1 MQQPQSISRIFDLTE
16 ICNEKFPEKIAFY
29 TSYSKKW
36 QPTTFRQYYEE
47 ATKLSIALLN
57 ADVQKND
64 KIITIS
70 RNRAEFNFV
79 DIGCLQVGAVH
90 VPLYT
95 NIDNLKLQA
104 IAKETKCALVFVDS
118 LQQLDRLQLM
128 HHQLPDL
135 KRIVCFDKEEG
146 EYSYKQ
152 FLQHNNTKE
161 QAELL
166 LIRKSKIKPED
177 LASITYISGS
187 TTEVKGVEHS
197 HYDHIH
203 NFLAISES
211 TCIKDNMKLLSLLP
225 LAHSYERSINYCTQY
240 LGATTWYNQSFRN
253 IEIELKEIKP
263 DVIFTVP
270 LLAERLLSFL
280 INRAYPGN
288 SINKYLFAKAVR
300 FAKKNEPSKKN
311 FFNHFLK
318 HFFDKIAY
326 KKMRA
331 LTGNNLKMLYCGGAS
346 LRQEYRRFFDNC
358 GIPCYEGYGLTE
370 AGPVVTH
377 NNPKNKKAG
386 SVGKPIRDTLIKI
399 SLKGE
404 VLVKSPS
411 VFRSYHA
418 KTAPTSMLDND
429 GYLFTGDTGFIDQE
443 GYLTITGVKKRIFK
457 LSNGVYVDPLPLE
470 TILNSEDGIKK
481 SYIGGVSQNYLS
493 AILIVDEN
501 YFATQKQIEINTLIA
516 DYRNSE
522 FLNNYFS
529 ALIRQFNEDY
539 RSFNAI
545 NTFILVTEN
554 KSETSFLFESNIDR
568 EQVHKWLFLKRKQ
581 AIKVK

>member
-1 MQQPQSISRIFDLTE
+1 MQQLQSISRIFDLTE

-57 ADVQKND
+57 AEVQKND

-79 DIGCLQVGAVH
+79 DIGSLQVGAVH
-90 VPLYT
+90 VPLYI
-95 NIDNLKLQA
+95 NIDNLKLQT
-104 IAKETKCALVFVDS
+104 IAQETKCALMFVDS
-118 LQQLDRLQLM
+118 LQLLDRLQLM
-128 HHQLPDL
+128 QRQLPDL

-146 EYSYKQ
+146 ECSYNQ
-152 FLQHNNTKE
+152 FLQHDNPE
-161 QAELL
+161 GMAELL
-166 LIRKSKIKPED
+166 KSRKSKIKPED

-197 HYDHIH
+197 HSDHIH

-211 TCIKDNMKLLSLLP
+211 TCIKENMNLLSLLP

-253 IEIELKEIKP
+253 IEFELKEIKP

-280 INRAYPGN
+280 IKRAHPGN

-311 FFNHFLK
+311 CINLFLK
-318 HFFDKIAY
+318 LFFDSLTY

-346 LRQEYRRFFDNC
+346 LRQDYRRFFDTC

-377 NNPKNKKAG
+377 NSPKNKKAG

-399 SLKGE
+399 SLMGE
-404 VLVKSPS
+404 ILVKSPS
-411 VFRSYHA
+411 VFQSYHA
-418 KTAPTSMLDND
+418 KAAPTSMLDND
-429 GYLFTGDTGFIDQE
+429 GYLSTGDTGFIDQE

-457 LSNGVYVDPLPLE
+457 LSNGVYVDPQPLE
-470 TILNSEDGIKK
+470 TILNSKDGIRKA
-481 SYIGGVSQNYLS
+481 YIGGVSQNYLS

-501 YFATQKQIEINTLIA
+501 YFANQFQIESNILKV
-516 DYRNSE
+516 DCSNSDT
-522 FLNNYFS
+522 LNNYFS
-529 ALIRQFNEDY
+529 ALIRQFNEDN
-539 RSFNAI
+539 RSLNAI
-545 NTFILVTEN
+545 NAFILVAEN
-554 KSETSFLFESNIDR
+554 NSETTFLFEPDIDR
-568 EQVHKWLFLKRKQ
+568 EQVHKWLSLKRKQ
-581 AIKVK
+581 EIKVK